1 MIIYILCLVL
11 ISFLFYKYIH
21 LSKVHKVYGKRATT
35 PEELEKGLMYRK
47 DKLKKHEGMLFQFET
62 KINSMWMKNTYIPLD
77 IIFLDKNMKILG
89 YVIDTEPLSEKSLSI
104 DKPSTYVL
112 EMNGNSVFELDM
124 RIGDTIYFVEEIDK
138 NSFKVGGQRYGDGD
152 TNNEGRIFRL

>member
-1 MIIYILCLVL
+1 MIIYIILCLVI

-21 LSKVHKVYGKRATT
+21 LSNVHKIYGKIAKT

-47 DKLKKHEGMLFQFET
+47 NKLKKYEGMLFQFET

-89 YVIDTEPLSEKSLSI
+89 YVIDTEPLSEKPLSI

-124 RIGDTIYFVEEIDK
+124 KIGDTILFIDK
-138 NSFKVGGQRYGDGD
+138 N
-152 TNNEGRIFRL
+152 E

>member
-1 MIIYILCLVL
+1 MIIYIILSLVI

-21 LSKVHKVYGKRATT
+21 LSNVHKIYGKIAKT
-35 PEELEKGLMYRK
+35 PEELEDGLMYRK
-47 DKLKKHEGMLFQFET
+47 NKLKKYEGMLFQFET

-89 YVIDTEPLSEKSLSI
+89 YVIDTEPLSEKPLSI

-124 RIGDTIYFVEEIDK
+124 KIGDTILFIDK
-138 NSFKVGGQRYGDGD
+138 N
-152 TNNEGRIFRL
+152 E

>member
-1 MIIYILCLVL
+1 MIIYIILCLVI

-21 LSKVHKVYGKRATT
+21 LSKVHKVYGKRAKT
-35 PEELEKGLMYRK
+35 PEELEDGLMYRK
-47 DKLKKHEGMLFQFET
+47 NKLKKYEGMLFQFET

-89 YVIDTEPLSEKSLSI
+89 YVIDTEPLSEKPLSI

-124 RIGDTIYFVEEIDK
+124 KIGDTILFIDK
-138 NSFKVGGQRYGDGD
+138 N
-152 TNNEGRIFRL
+152 E

>member
-1 MIIYILCLVL
+1 MIVYI
-11 ISFLFYKYIH
+11 FLLLLLLYFVYGYMRTPN
-21 LSKVHKVYGKRATT
+21 VHKIYGKIAKT
-35 PEELEKGLMYRK
+35 PEELEDGLMYRK
-47 DKLKKHEGMLFQFET
+47 NKLKKDEGMLFQFET

-89 YVIDTEPLSEKSLSI
+89 YVIDTEPLSEKPLSI

-124 RIGDTIYFVEEIDK
+124 KIGDTILFIDK
-138 NSFKVGGQRYGDGD
+138 N
-152 TNNEGRIFRL
+152 E